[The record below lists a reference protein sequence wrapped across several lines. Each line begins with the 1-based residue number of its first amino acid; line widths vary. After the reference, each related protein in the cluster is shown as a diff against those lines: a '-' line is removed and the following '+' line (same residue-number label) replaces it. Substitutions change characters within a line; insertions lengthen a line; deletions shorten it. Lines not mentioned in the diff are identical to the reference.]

1 MTLDTLPSEVR
12 NLIFEYLQATTHK
25 PTLSSLMR
33 VSREM
38 YAKSMPRLYERV
50 RLNASNAEAYFGRLT
65 EDGLGAIDEE
75 IALHKPHLIDYIWQL
90 EKENDELPPWASQFI
105 PPPIARKICQ
115 IWSTQ
120 HLFLEDAPAA
130 IFLQQ
135 AVTSMEYLHDQLYKN
150 LDGLVDDI
158 DEYMEWISTSV
169 VDNNAS
175 VALGEPLAKS
185 LSLYP
190 KVWEGV
196 AEMLKGDDFMKS
208 LYQICLRIP
217 ANWPGTAAA
226 QYCKDM
232 LLTENLI
239 PRFIGT
245 FCVHNVNPLELLS
258 MIVVREDL
266 HIFLRPEGSP
276 GMLSHEASIGAFMS
290 NLLNIGK
297 EPPYDLVP
305 NIYFYNSQY
314 TDVDRVSHHSRGFW
328 NELEE
333 ARNDPPVSG
342 FKFSWPV
349 TLKLYGPE
357 EEVACPICLE
367 TV

>member
-1 MTLDTLPSEVR
+1 
-12 NLIFEYLQATTHK
+12 
-25 PTLSSLMR
+25 MR

-38 YAKSMPRLYERV
+38 YANSMPRLYQRV

-65 EDGLGAIDEE
+65 ADGLDAIDEE
-75 IALHKPHLIDYIWQL
+75 IALHKPQLIDYIWQL
-90 EKENDELPPWASQFI
+90 EKEIGDLAPSQFT

-130 IFLQQ
+130 ISLQQ
-135 AVTSMEYLHDQLYKN
+135 AATSLEYLHDQLYKN
-150 LDGLVDDI
+150 LDGLVDDS
-158 DEYMEWISTSV
+158 DKYMMWISISV
-169 VDNNAS
+169 LSDNAS

-185 LSLYP
+185 LILYP

-196 AEMLKGDDFMKS
+196 AKMLKGDTFMDS
-208 LYQICLRIP
+208 LDSICLRIP
-217 ANWPGTAAA
+217 ANCSGTAAA

-232 LLTENLI
+232 LLTECLS
-239 PRFIGT
+239 PRYTSIET
-245 FCVHNVNPLELLS
+245 FCVHNVNPLEHMS
-258 MIVVREDL
+258 MSVVHENL

-297 EPPYDLVP
+297 KKRSRFRLVP
-305 NIYFYNSQY
+305 NIHFYNSQY
-314 TDVDRVSHHSRGFW
+314 TDADRVSHHNRGFW

-333 ARNDPPVSG
+333 ARNGPPDGSG
-342 FKFSWPV
+342 LKFNWPPV

-357 EEVACPICLE
+357 EEVACPVCLE

>member
-1 MTLDTLPSEVR
+1 MSLITLDRLPSEVR
-12 NLIFEYLQATTHK
+12 SLIFECLQKTTHK

-33 VSREM
+33 VSRAM

-65 EDGLGAIDEE
+65 ADGLDAIDEE

-90 EKENDELPPWASQFI
+90 ERENFELPPWASQFI

-135 AVTSMEYLHDQLYKN
+135 AATSLEYLYGQLYDN
-150 LDGLVDDI
+150 TDGLVDDR
-158 DEYMEWISTSV
+158 DECMEWISASV
-169 VDNNAS
+169 LSDDAS

-185 LSLYP
+185 LILYP

-196 AEMLKGDDFMKS
+196 AKMLKGNYFMDS
-208 LYQICLRIP
+208 LDSICLRIP
-217 ANWPGTAAA
+217 ANCSGTAVA

-232 LLTENLI
+232 SS
-239 PRFIGT
+239 RYIGT
-245 FCVHNVNPLELLS
+245 FCVHNVNPLEHMSLEVLH
-258 MIVVREDL
+258 ENL

-297 EPPYDLVP
+297 KSRSLVP
-305 NIYFYNSQY
+305 NIHFYNSQY
-314 TDVDRVSHHSRGFW
+314 TDVDRVSHQSRGFW

-333 ARNDPPVSG
+333 ASNVPPDVSG
-342 FKFSWPV
+342 FKFYWPV

-357 EEVACPICLE
+357 EEVACPNCLE